1 MWAYLVEM
9 AGGEAAGAGC
19 HRAVVGRRG
28 RAGGVTIVGGLLTV
42 AGVTKPLQRH
52 SSCYS
57 VLHVQLHMYI

>member
-9 AGGEAAGAGC
+9 AGGEAAGC

-28 RAGGVTIVGGLLTV
+28 QAGGVTIVGGGLLTV
-42 AGVTKPLQRH
+42 AGVAKPLQRH